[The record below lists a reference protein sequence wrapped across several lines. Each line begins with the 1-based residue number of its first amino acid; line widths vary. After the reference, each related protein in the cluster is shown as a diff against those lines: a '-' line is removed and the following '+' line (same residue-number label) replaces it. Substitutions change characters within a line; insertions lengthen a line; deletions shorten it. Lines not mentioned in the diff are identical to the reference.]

1 MLAYSLAHGL
11 TLTPLIERTIGD
23 VFGAAVEKWPA
34 REAVVSRHERERY
47 SYRALQVEVNRL
59 ASALL
64 NLGLLP
70 GDRIGIWSH
79 NNIAWLL
86 MQLATAKA
94 SIILVNINPA
104 YRVSELEYALNK
116 SGCKAI
122 VTMRRYKSSDYL
134 DMLLQIAPELKDGS
148 GSAPAGL
155 PSLRHVVWIDSS
167 AQETDDPFDRCPR
180 VQRFSQLLA
189 TGLVDDERL
198 VQLSKSIQPVD
209 FINIQ
214 FTSGTTGSP
223 KGATLTHR
231 NVVNNGFFVG
241 ERMKLTHEDR
251 LCIPVPLYHC
261 FGMVMG
267 NLACLTHGSTIV
279 YPNDGFDALTV
290 LEAVQEERCTALHG
304 VPTMFAAELDHP
316 RFDEFDLSTLRTGVM
331 AGAPCPIALMKRV
344 VEKMHLSEITI
355 AYGMTETGPVS
366 CQSTID
372 TPLDKRVSTVGTV
385 HDHLEVKIID
395 ASTGE
400 TVPPGVQGEICTR
413 GYSVMRGYWDDEVK
427 THEAVD
433 REGWMHTGD
442 LGTMNADGYVNVAE
456 EFAKFRSPEL
466 GPEANFDGAE
476 PDRGECHSG
485 RYGAK
490 AQRGGDE
497 LLSSPVPESDIAPR
511 DGPASARLVLCWRS
525 DRHRLGYRHVQRMAE
540 KIPYS
545 EAVDSCDPGTICDF
559 GECGLGG
566 EQL

>member
-1 MLAYSLAHGL
+1 MERSMLAYSSAHGP

-23 VFGAAVEKWPA
+23 VFDAAVEKWPA

-94 SIILVNINPA
+94 GIILVNINPA

-122 VTMRRYKSSDYL
+122 VTMRRYKSSDNL

-209 FINIQ
+209 SINIQ

-251 LCIPVPLYHC
+251 LCVPVPLYHC

-267 NLACLTHGSTIV
+267 NLACLTHGTTMI
-279 YPNDGFDALTV
+279 YPAETFDPLAV
-290 LEAVQEERCTALHG
+290 LRTCEQERCTGLHG
-304 VPTMFAAELDHP
+304 VPTMFIAELAHP
-316 RFDEFDLSTLRTGVM
+316 EFDRFDLSSLRTGLM
-331 AGAPCPIALMKRV
+331 GGAPCPIVVMRQV
-344 VEKMHLSEITI
+344 VEKMHMTDVGI
-355 AYGMTETGPVS
+355 AYGMTETSPVS
-366 CQSTID
+366 FQSTVTD
-372 TPLDKRVSTVGTV
+372 SLEQRVTSIGKVQP
-385 HDHLEVKIID
+385 HLEVKVVDGDGVTVARSIP
-395 ASTGE
+395 GE
-400 TVPPGVQGEICTR
+400 LCTR
-413 GYSVMRGYWDDEVK
+413 GYSIMIGYWQDEAK
-427 THEAVD
+427 TAQAID
-433 REGWMHTGD
+433 SEGWMHTGD
-442 LGTMNADGYVNVAE
+442 LAVIDDDGYGHIVGRIKDMVIRGGENVYPREIE
-456 EFAKFRSPEL
+456 EFLFTHPDIEAVEVVGVPDDKYGEELCAWIKLKSGSSLTAPDVVAFCKGQIAHYKIPKFVKFVTDFPTTVTGKIQKFQIREAMIREL
-466 GPEANFDGAE
+466 G
-476 PDRGECHSG
+476 
-485 RYGAK
+485 
-490 AQRGGDE
+490 
-497 LLSSPVPESDIAPR
+497 
-511 DGPASARLVLCWRS
+511 
-525 DRHRLGYRHVQRMAE
+525 
-540 KIPYS
+540 
-545 EAVDSCDPGTICDF
+545 
-559 GECGLGG
+559 
-566 EQL
+566 